1 MVQCALC
8 KSVADAIEKKVT
20 KWPGEHVWKYSDV
33 QQNAEC
39 VTCQKVVRM
48 LKIHEPPAGV
58 EDCGGFVGYSPYNK
72 SWHLQLRRKRI
83 NGKKG
88 SSLLMRMEIQVIPN
102 AAEFSLFGQEIEIQ
116 GIKRW
121 VNKCDKDH
129 AGICHTM
136 TNTKAKMP
144 DTTDLRFID
153 VENLCLAKQSVRDR
167 CTRYAALSYVWGTT
181 VDPFQT
187 MKANVEALSQEY
199 AFDLPCNRTRLPNT
213 IADSISFTRALGL
226 RYLWV
231 DRFSIVQDDEITKPH
246 QLASMASI
254 YSNAYITIAAT
265 EGGDSHYGI
274 PGVNEERPRKPPSEI
289 LEFSPSCRLQAL
301 VRISGSPRTTYHTR
315 GWTFQE
321 WTFSRRTIVFH
332 DQTVSWLCERS
343 QQQENLQYP
352 YMAPTKLRQDQFNT
366 YPNISGYCNAVEI
379 YSIRQLT
386 HPEDILAAFNA
397 FMTVQGRAMKS
408 SFLFGIPELFLSNM
422 LCWHH
427 GQGPFSNDGR
437 RFQQRR
443 TDRQGNILKTF
454 PSWSWVGWLG
464 RINMHPAAD
473 ESSRLAKRRVEC
485 SILDYP
491 HLIDFLKVITEADG
505 ERKERVKDLHYYE
518 TRGSIC
524 YLEDEDCASHL
535 PVKVFNKFPVIQG
548 DEIKIVTPEPIHST
562 ILEFRTRR
570 LIASLSR
577 HDGDS
582 LHKEM
587 PILTG
592 PGGQM
597 IGVLDI
603 HISLNALQ
611 LPQHDVELIC
621 ISVSRPVCTKHAQL
635 RDLNQRDVFY
645 STCPIEC
652 FPDWMDYAFK
662 IHTPASNWQ
671 FMCYDVLWI
680 EWEDGI
686 AYRKAIGRVFKDEW
700 DSADTEEVN
709 IRLG

>member
-8 KSVADAIEKKVT
+8 KSVADAIGNKVT
-20 KWPGEHVWKYSDV
+20 KWPGEHVWKYRDV

-39 VTCQKVVRM
+39 VTCQKVVLI
-48 LKIHEPPAGV
+48 LKIHEPPGCV
-58 EDCGGFVGYSPYNK
+58 KDCEGFVLYSLYTK
-72 SWHLQLRRKRI
+72 SLQLQVRRKRI

-88 SSLLMRMEIQVIPN
+88 SSLIMHMELQVIPN

-121 VNKCDKDH
+121 INECDKDH
-129 AGICHTM
+129 AGICHTIK
-136 TNTKAKMP
+136 NKKARMP
-144 DTTDLRFID
+144 ATTDLRFID
-153 VENLCLAKQSVRDR
+153 VEKLCLAKQSVCHSDS
-167 CTRYAALSYVWGTT
+167 RYAALSYVWGATF
-181 VDPFQT
+181 DPFQT

-265 EGGDSHYGI
+265 EGRDSHYGI

-289 LEFSPSCRLQAL
+289 LQFSPSCRLQAL
-301 VRISGSPRTTYHTR
+301 APTSVGQLTTYHTR

-321 WTFSRRTIVFH
+321 WTFSRRTMVFH

-343 QQQENLQYP
+343 QQQENAQYP
-352 YMAPTKLRQDQFNT
+352 SILPTKLRQDQLNT
-366 YPNISGYCNAVEI
+366 YPNIGGYCKAVEF

-386 HPEDILAAFNA
+386 HSEDILAAFNA

-408 SFLFGIPELFLSNM
+408 SFLFGIPELFLSSM
-422 LCWHH
+422 LCWGH
-427 GQGPFSNDGR
+427 GQSAFNTGER
-437 RFQQRR
+437 RIQQRR
-443 TDRQGNILKTF
+443 TDRQGNILKAF

-464 RINMHPAAD
+464 PINMHPAAD
-473 ESSRLAKRRVEC
+473 DSSRLAKRRVEC

-491 HLIDFLKVITEADG
+491 HLIDFFKVITEPDG

-518 TRGSIC
+518 TRGSIG
-524 YLEDEDCASHL
+524 YLEDEGCASYL
-535 PVKVFNKFPVIQG
+535 PVKVFDKFPVIQE
-548 DEIKIVTPEPIHST
+548 DEIKSVTPEPIHST

-577 HDGDS
+577 HDREG
-582 LHKEM
+582 LNKET
-587 PILTG
+587 PILTRAWRSDDRCFRYSHLT
-592 PGGQM
+592 QC
-597 IGVLDI
+597 
-603 HISLNALQ
+603 SLA
-611 LPQHDVELIC
+611 
-621 ISVSRPVCTKHAQL
+621 T
-635 RDLNQRDVFY
+635 
-645 STCPIEC
+645 STRCRT
-652 FPDWMDYAFK
+652 
-662 IHTPASNWQ
+662 H
-671 FMCYDVLWI
+671 L
-680 EWEDGI
+680 
-686 AYRKAIGRVFKDEW
+686 YRREPTYMHEAC
-700 DSADTEEVN
+700 SAA
-709 IRLG
+709 

>member
-20 KWPGEHVWKYSDV
+20 EEPGEYVWKYRDV

-39 VTCQKVVRM
+39 VTCQKVAQWF
-48 LKIHEPPAGV
+48 KTHEPPA
-58 EDCGGFVGYSPYNK
+58 FVWDWECFVLYSPYNK
-72 SWHLQLRRKRI
+72 SWELQVSGERI
-83 NGKKG
+83 KSGETYPF
-88 SSLLMRMEIQVIPN
+88 SPCMEIQSIPN
-102 AAEFSLFGQEIEIQ
+102 AAGFSLFGQEIEIQ

-129 AGICHTM
+129 AGLCHTM
-136 TNTKAKMP
+136 TNSKARMA

-153 VENLCLAKQSVRDR
+153 VENLCLAKQSVRDSNS
-167 CTRYAALSYVWGTT
+167 RYAALSYVWGAT

-199 AFDLPCNRTRLPNT
+199 AFDLPCNRTRVPNT
-213 IADSISFTRALGL
+213 IADSISVTRALGL

-254 YSNAYITIAAT
+254 YSNAYVTIAAT
-265 EGGDSHYGI
+265 EGGVSDYGI
-274 PGVNEERPRKPPSEI
+274 PGVNEERPRKPPSET
-289 LEFSPSCRLQAL
+289 LQFSPSCRMQAL
-301 VRISGSPRTTYHTR
+301 APIFGRRRTTYHTR

-332 DQTVSWLCERS
+332 DQTVSWVCECF
-343 QQQENLQYP
+343 QQQENVQYP
-352 YMAPTKLRQDQFNT
+352 FMIPTRLLQDQWNT
-366 YPNISGYCNAVEI
+366 YPNIREYCQAVEI
-379 YSIRQLT
+379 YTTRQLT
-386 HPEDILAAFNA
+386 HSEDILAAFNA

-408 SFLFGIPELFLSNM
+408 SFLFGIPELFLSSM

-427 GQGPFSNDGR
+427 GRSPLNAGER
-437 RFQQRR
+437 HFQQRR
-443 TDRQGNILKTF
+443 TDRQGNILKAF
-454 PSWSWVGWLG
+454 PSWSWAGWYG
-464 RINMHPAAD
+464 PINMLCVAD
-473 ESSRLAKRRVEC
+473 ESSQLAKRSAEC

-491 HLIDFLKVITEADG
+491 HLINFFKVMIEPDG

-518 TRGSIC
+518 TRGSIG
-524 YLEDEDCASHL
+524 YLEDKDYASHL
-535 PVKVFNKFPVIQG
+535 GVKAFDKFPVVQE
-548 DEIKIVTPEPIHST
+548 DEIRSWTSEPIHST
-562 ILEFRTRR
+562 ILEFQTRR

-577 HDGDS
+577 HNRDG
-582 LHKEM
+582 LNKET

-597 IGVLDI
+597 LGVLDI

-621 ISVSRPVCTKHAQL
+621 ISVSRPVCNKHAQL
-635 RDLNQRDVFY
+635 RDLSQEDVFY
-645 STCPIEC
+645 RTCPKEC
-652 FPDWMDYAFK
+652 FPDSYHFAFE

-671 FMCYDVLWI
+671 FMCYTVLWI

-686 AYRKAIGRVFKDEW
+686 AYRKAIGQVLKQEW
-700 DSADTEEVN
+700 DAADTEEVD